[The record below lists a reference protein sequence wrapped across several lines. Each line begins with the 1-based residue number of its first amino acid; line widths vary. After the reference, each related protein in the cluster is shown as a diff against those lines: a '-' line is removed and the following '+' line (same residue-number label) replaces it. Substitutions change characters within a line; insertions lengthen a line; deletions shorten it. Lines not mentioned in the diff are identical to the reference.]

1 MAGANACGDEAHY
14 ETQIFGMTMHVANTE
29 LYAIGKTAG
38 QEPFRTVE
46 FRDPVRN
53 TLKKYFFLNNILC
66 GVTLIGDTGDMV
78 KVTDQV
84 NRRASYSEV
93 FGN

>member
-1 MAGANACGDEAHY
+1 M
-14 ETQIFGMTMHVANTE
+14 
-29 LYAIGKTAG
+29 
-38 QEPFRTVE
+38 
-46 FRDPVRN
+46 RN